1 MMFKPF
7 ISKDEAKGYNR
18 SKKRAMEILN
28 QRKFN
33 VHNICVGTARKV
45 ALCDGDELLHII
57 PRQAY
62 QEFITPELPLAQNA

>member
-33 VHNICVGTARKV
+33 VHNLCVGTARKV

>member
-1 MMFKPF
+1 MIYKPF

-18 SKKRAMEILN
+18 SKKKSLDILKH
-28 QRKFN
+28 RKFN

-57 PRQAY
+57 PRSAY
-62 QEFITPELPLAQNA
+62 QIYIKPELPMMD

>member
-7 ISKDEAKGYNR
+7 ISKDEAKGFGR
-18 SKKRAMEILN
+18 SKKRALELLA